1 MCTMK
6 QTIPV
11 ITLLTDFGLKDE
23 YVGAIK
29 GVILSINSMV
39 QLVDISHNLTRH
51 DILQAALVIKG
62 AFRYFPKD
70 SIHVIVV
77 DPGVGGKRKVICL
90 KKEGHVFVAPDN
102 GILSLV
108 TQDGKADEIYAVT
121 NQAYFLKPV
130 SNTFHGR
137 DIIAPVAAHLS
148 KGAALPCLGEK
159 LTLDDINTLDIP
171 VPFLSSDE
179 RLLAGEIISIDHFG
193 NLITNIDQETFE
205 IFTGKRKS
213 KNVVIGLGRSRIR
226 GVSESYDT
234 VKVGDP
240 LAIFGSRNLLEISV
254 NQADASSY
262 FRAHVGLAVNVEVLT
277 EKN

>member
-1 MCTMK
+1 MK
-6 QTIPV
+6 QTIPT

-23 YVGAIK
+23 YVGAMK
-29 GVILSINSMV
+29 GVILSINSRV

-102 GILSLV
+102 GVLSLV

-148 KGAALPCLGEK
+148 KGAALPSLGEK
-159 LTLDDINTLDIP
+159 LTIDDINTLDIP
-171 VPFLSSDE
+171 VAFLSSDE

-213 KNVVIGLGRSRIR
+213 GTIVIGLGSSRIQ

-254 NQADASSY
+254 NQADARSY
-262 FRAHVGLAVNVEVLT
+262 FRARVGLAVNVEVLT
-277 EKN
+277 KKN